1 MCKVEINDEFS
12 IKIYITDLRTL
23 PTFKITINSH
33 LQMDINNTPTITK
46 PTNQYSINFTSTNQ
60 HEIPFIYPS

>member
-46 PTNQYSINFTSTNQ
+46 PTITKPTNQ
-60 HEIPFIYPS
+60 PIQYKFYLY